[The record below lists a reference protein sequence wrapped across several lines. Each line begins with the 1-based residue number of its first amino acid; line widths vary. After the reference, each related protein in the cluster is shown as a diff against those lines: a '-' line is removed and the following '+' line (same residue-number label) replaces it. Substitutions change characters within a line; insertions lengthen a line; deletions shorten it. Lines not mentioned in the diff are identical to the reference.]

1 MASDYP
7 NFLSPSVQQRQSQY
21 QFMDDLIGGRES
33 VVAKGETY
41 LPKSPMENDT
51 MFKNRLKHSRYSDLF
66 NTTVSGISGLIF
78 SKPITY
84 QGVPKEL
91 EYFINNA
98 DSTGTHFDLVL
109 SRAYKKGL
117 QKGLAFAVLDKTN
130 EFKAEPYAVIYDA
143 SQLVNYQ
150 TEQVEGKTVLK
161 QITFV
166 ETITV
171 PVEGSRFQ
179 TKEVKQYR
187 FLFRGGYTLYK
198 EVENEQTKEITYEQI
213 DEGKNVLNYIPC
225 FILNLDEN
233 NHFMDAKPP
242 LLEMGYK
249 IKDLYVN
256 QSAINYSLYQANV
269 AIRTASGV
277 REEEL
282 KGMEITD
289 HTIIRADHEEAK
301 FGFWTFDPKGIESY
315 QSETERIREE
325 IAKEGL
331 NIVSNSSQVTAT
343 KEVLDNL
350 KTQSKLNT
358 MVTKLEDFAN
368 WILWCSLD
376 LKSRN
381 TPTEGSQGKVSI
393 SVSLDKPLDAQEINA
408 YSSMV
413 AKGQMSLD
421 TMWKQLEEK
430 GALPSSFDADVEKE
444 MIEADYQPPNTPQ
457 I

>member
-1 MASDYP
+1 MADTP

-33 VVAKGETY
+33 VVLKGEEY
-41 LPKSPMENDT
+41 LPRSPMENDA
-51 MFKNRLKHSRYSDLF
+51 MFQNRLKHSRYSDLF

-84 QGVPKEL
+84 QDVPKEL

-109 SRAYKKGL
+109 ARAYKKGL
-117 QKGLAFAVLDKTN
+117 QKGLTFAVLDKAN
-130 EFKAEPYAVIYDA
+130 EFKAEPYTVIYDA

-171 PVEGSRFQ
+171 PVEGDMFQ

-187 FLFRGGYTLYK
+187 FLYRGGYTLYK
-198 EVENEQTKEITYEQI
+198 EVENEQTKEVTYEQV

-269 AIRTASGV
+269 AIRTMAGV
-277 REEEL
+277 TEEEV
-282 KGMEITD
+282 KGMQISD
-289 HTIIRADHEEAK
+289 HTIIRASDPDAK
-301 FGFWTFDPKGIESY
+301 FSFWNFDSKGIEDY
-315 QSETERIREE
+315 QNETERIREE

-331 NIVSNSSQVTAT
+331 NIVSNSGQVTAT

-368 WILWCSLD
+368 WILWSAYD
-376 LKSRN
+376 LKSRE
-381 TPTEGSQGKVSI
+381 TPKEGSQGKVAI

-413 AKGQMSLD
+413 AKSQLSLD
-421 TMWKQLEEK
+421 SLWKMLQEK
-430 GALPSSFDADVEKE
+430 DALPSSFDPDLEKE
-444 MIEADYQPPNTPQ
+444 MIETEYQPPQTPLV
-457 I
+457 